1 MVRRRERQRSLWEV
15 VLPEANKLWPADL
28 RRIDTLLDEADVLD
42 PIVAALE
49 ARWAQSRRRGRP
61 GTPADVVLRMLLLK
75 HLYRWSYDTLEHEVR
90 ANLVYRAFA
99 RVGAG
104 AVPDAKTI
112 LGIARALGPEV
123 IAEVH
128 ARIVALAVARKVTRG
143 RRLRVD
149 TTVVETHVHYPTD
162 STLLRDS
169 VRVITRTLQ
178 RAGTVLGG
186 AAARVRNRLRSVGR
200 QVLAIAKTA
209 RRGDDVARPR
219 IDRRLM
225 AHTRAVLRDAD
236 TMVRRIAQRVRTV
249 PPAAQRVLPRARAT
263 LDQMRPSRD
272 ASSRKRAHGS
282 WAATRTCRTRS

>member
-1 MVRRRERQRSLWEV
+1 
-15 VLPEANKLWPADL
+15 
-28 RRIDTLLDEADVLD
+28 
-42 PIVAALE
+42 
-49 ARWAQSRRRGRP
+49 
-61 GTPADVVLRMLLLK
+61 MLLLK
-75 HLYRWSYDTLEHEVR
+75 HLYRWSYDTLEHDVR